1 VTNIFNKYYKRYD
14 EWYEKNKYA
23 YLSELDAIRKVLPKK
38 GKGLEIGVG
47 TGRFASALGIK
58 YGVEPSTN
66 MARLARKRGVEV
78 YLGYGG
84 ALPFIDES
92 FDYVLMAIT
101 ICFIKDPRQALD
113 EARRVLKKDGKII
126 IGIVDKH
133 SFLGKFYLKKKN
145 IFYEKAT
152 FFGVK
157 GLTALLEKSGFKRF
171 SYYQTLFAL
180 PNNIKTVEK
189 PRKGFGEGG
198 FVVISAKKEGG
209 YNNRDKNKRCKF

>member
-47 TGRFASALGIK
+47 TGRFASVLGIE
-58 YGVEPSTN
+58 YGVEPAVK
-66 MARLARKRGVEV
+66 MAKLARKRGVEA

-84 ALPFIDES
+84 ALPFINGS
-92 FDYVLMAIT
+92 FDYVVIIIT
-101 ICFIKDPRQALD
+101 LCFVKDPQRVLE
-113 EARRVLKKDGKII
+113 EAFRVLKKDGKII
-126 IGIVDKH
+126 VGIVDRE
-133 SFLGKFYLKKKN
+133 SFLGKFCLKKKS
-145 IFYEKAT
+145 IFYKQAT

-171 SYYQTLFAL
+171 FYWQTLFNL
-180 PNNIKTVEK
+180 PDNMNAVDK
-189 PRKGFGEGG
+189 PKRGFGEGG
-198 FVVISAKKEGG
+198 FVVISAKKCRGI
-209 YNNRDKNKRCKF
+209 K